1 MPTAENARSEMDRIL
16 NDQIVRTI
24 CEFEADPKQ
33 AKYRNGWI
41 VDWEDGNRRGFEL
54 PDAHLSNAKLARAD
68 FTGAVLDRANLRGAD
83 LSNAKLTR
91 TSLIGADLTDA
102 NLENADL
109 SGANLENAIGLPDR
123 P

>member
-54 PDAHLSNAKLARAD
+54 PDAHLPNAKLARAD

-83 LSNAKLTR
+83 LSHAKLTR
-91 TSLIGADLTDA
+91 ASLIGADLTGA
-102 NLENADL
+102 IIKGADL
-109 SGANLENAIGLPDR
+109 TDANLENAIGLPDR